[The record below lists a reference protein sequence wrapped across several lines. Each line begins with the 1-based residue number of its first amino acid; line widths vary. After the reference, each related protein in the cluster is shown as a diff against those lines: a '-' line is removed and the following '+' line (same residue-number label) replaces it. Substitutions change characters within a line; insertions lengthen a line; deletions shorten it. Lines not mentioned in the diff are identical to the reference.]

1 MRIDPR
7 LIIEFVTV
15 AEEGSFAK
23 AAARLRMAQPWL
35 STRIRRLEGLLGFA
49 LFVRTT
55 RRIDLTEKG
64 SEFFATARS
73 VVTATEATN
82 TTALRLKGD
91 TVHSLRVG
99 AAPYTKMISERR
111 KTLERFAR
119 LRPHAR
125 LELETG
131 WTLALL
137 ERLRQGFIDLT
148 FMMGDFDRSD
158 FEGLELRRFGVA
170 ITMAGTHSLTRH
182 PSIDPADLAGK
193 RIQAFTRS
201 LNPGLW
207 DALYKPLLVE
217 GVTLVEVPDMAE
229 GPPNE
234 INDNDTLAAFFDFD
248 DHPDRLQ
255 SVARVPVRSPRDVPF
270 SLVRRRGA
278 HNTLC
283 ETFWAAASGC
293 ANPIR

>member
-7 LIIEFVTV
+7 LIIEFVAV

-64 SEFFATARS
+64 SEFFAMARS
-73 VVTATEATN
+73 VVTATEAAN
-82 TTALRLKGD
+82 ATALRLKGD

-137 ERLRQGFIDLT
+137 ERLRQGFVDLS
-148 FMMGDFDRSD
+148 FVMGDFDRSD
-158 FEGLELRRFGVA
+158 FEGVELRRFGVA
-170 ITMAGTHSLTRH
+170 ITMARTNALARRLSVDPVELT
-182 PSIDPADLAGK
+182 GK
-193 RIQAFTRS
+193 KIQVFTRS
-201 LNPGLW
+201 LNPSLW
-207 DALYKPLLVE
+207 DALYEPLISS
-217 GVTLVEVPDMAE
+217 GNTLTEVPDMAE
-229 GPPNE
+229 GAPNE
-234 INDNDTLAAFFDFD
+234 INSDDIFAAFFDFD
-248 DHPDRLQ
+248 GGPVRFQH
-255 SVARVPVRSPRDVPF
+255 VIRVPLRSTPVVPF
-270 SLVRRRGA
+270 SLIRRRGA
-278 HNTLC
+278 HNSLC
-283 ETFWAAASGC
+283 EAFWAAASG
-293 ANPIR
+293 A